1 MKDWV
6 GELVVFI
13 FGGEDP
19 ANYYYSSY
27 YDAPSISSLDQTIID
42 HCVSFRSIDLPTST
56 TAHPPDVALNMKSPK
71 LTFWALLSD
80 LY

>member
-13 FGGEDP
+13 FGGKDP
-19 ANYYYSSY
+19 ASSY
-27 YDAPSISSLDQTIID
+27 YDAPSISSLDQTTIC

-71 LTFWALLSD
+71 MTFWALSSD